1 LDFEVKSSRESE
13 VLDFE
18 VENFRRIGSITQV
31 SAQLLVMI
39 GPILGKQTV
48 NTPVFSFGVLPKLKD
63 GALTASFMLR
73 NHEFSSHP
81 AFIAGVKVAGTMRQ
95 VDFQNLHGEIVKT
108 CTVKMLQLAW

>member
-1 LDFEVKSSRESE
+1 
-13 VLDFE
+13 
-18 VENFRRIGSITQV
+18 
-31 SAQLLVMI
+31 M
-39 GPILGKQTV
+39 
-48 NTPVFSFGVLPKLKD
+48 LPKLKD

-108 CTVKMLQLAW
+108 CTVKMPQLAW